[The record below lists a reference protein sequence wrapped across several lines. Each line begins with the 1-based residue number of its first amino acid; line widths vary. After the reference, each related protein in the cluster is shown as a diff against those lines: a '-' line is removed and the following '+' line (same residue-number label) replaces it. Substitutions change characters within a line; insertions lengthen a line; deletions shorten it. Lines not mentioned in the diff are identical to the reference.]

1 MCGIPRLNHHVEC
14 RKQSFRVNSSKRV
27 WEYTSE
33 TGTPF
38 EVLAIGQQ
46 THRLFFN
53 PRPWPTHN
61 VCIVN
66 AKSISVHLIN
76 RYVRIQKRIP
86 TQIIITPNNRI
97 LRYTPSQ

>member
-1 MCGIPRLNHHVEC
+1 M
-14 RKQSFRVNSSKRV
+14 SSIKNNINGRHSQIELSTRNVGNKNKFLVSTGKRV

-38 EVLAIGQQ
+38 EVLADSQQ
-46 THRLFFN
+46 THRLFLN

-76 RYVRIQKRIP
+76 RYVRIQ
-86 TQIIITPNNRI
+86 NE
-97 LRYTPSQ
+97 YTLKS